1 MAKIGALLRRVADPQ
16 LRADLAEAVAEMRS
30 STDFGLVFESHLPE
44 TVLLHHHTL
53 RRGLKVAGRDTNDQE
68 VWQVD
73 RVGSET
79 VVLVPLRDAE
89 GVSVEDADAEPVEAA
104 ATDLVVVADYGDTI
118 YPGTLRLVIP
128 T

>member
-1 MAKIGALLRRVADPQ
+1 M
-16 LRADLAEAVAEMRS
+16 
-30 STDFGLVFESHLPE
+30 
-44 TVLLHHHTL
+44 
-53 RRGLKVAGRDTNDQE
+53 
-68 VWQVD
+68 
-73 RVGSET
+73 GSET